1 MAITTLDGYL
11 GAFKQRVTIAKT
23 NSVTTVAGQPSTT
36 FDRAGFP
43 AAGALNPNQIT
54 NGLVPT
60 DATTGY
66 PTIQAFN
73 GSNKGYITRVEAT
86 WPVAGS
92 LAIYDVLFETGQ
104 VTIPTSGTTVTSLTS
119 QPSYATRVP
128 YKSDGTN
135 RDYTQCEL
143 WARPGSVAWSNHAH
157 SVTVT
162 YVDQD
167 NNTAE
172 ATANLSTQNIIINRL
187 IRVPLNAQD
196 NGVRQ
201 INSFTLNGVT
211 SAAGNVVIAVMRPL
225 WMGRIYGPGGGQWGP
240 DQTGMPEVFADSALL
255 LVTYADSTSSSTP
268 SVQIEIA
275 EG

>member
-11 GAFKQRVTIAKT
+11 GAYKQRVTIAKT
-23 NSVTTVAGQPSTT
+23 NSVTTVAGQPSML
-36 FDRAGFP
+36 FDRAGLP
-43 AAGALNPNQIT
+43 AAGALNPASTT
-54 NGLVPT
+54 NGTVPT

-92 LAIYDVLFETGQ
+92 LALYDVLFVAGQ

-135 RDYTQCEL
+135 RDYSQCEL
-143 WARPGSVAWSNHAH
+143 WAYSSVAWSNHAH

-172 ATANLSTQNIIINRL
+172 ATANASTQNIIINRML
-187 IRVPLNAQD
+187 RIPLNGQD
-196 NGVRQ
+196 VGVRQ

-211 SAAGNVVIAVMRPL
+211 SAAGAVVVAVMRPL